1 MLGVRGPVKNDRLG
15 LDYVGVKVPM
25 FSFSRLVGA
34 DPMLGVE
41 MMAQGEV
48 GCFGDDLHEAFLHGL
63 LATGFRFPSRG
74 ILLSLGPVAD
84 KYWFADEARV
94 IVEELKLAI
103 CATPGTAEMLFEI
116 NVPCTTLEKRPNE
129 RRMPS
134 TCSNAVISTR

>member
-1 MLGVRGPVKNDRLG
+1 
-15 LDYVGVKVPM
+15 
-25 FSFSRLVGA
+25 
-34 DPMLGVE
+34 
-41 MMAQGEV
+41 
-48 GCFGDDLHEAFLHGL
+48 
-63 LATGFRFPSRG
+63 
-74 ILLSLGPVAD
+74 
-84 KYWFADEARV
+84 V